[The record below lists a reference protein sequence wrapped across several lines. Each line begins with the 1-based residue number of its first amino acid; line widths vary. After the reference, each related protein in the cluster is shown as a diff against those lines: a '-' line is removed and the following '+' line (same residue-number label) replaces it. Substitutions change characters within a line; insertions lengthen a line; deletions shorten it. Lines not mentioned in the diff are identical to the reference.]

1 MAKVKEKNKNRMLF
15 AFGAMALLMA
25 LLIVRVAWIQI
36 VNGEE
41 YTDIAIDQQTSDIPI
56 EAKRGSIFD
65 RNGEELASSATLKV
79 PVSGMPAEL

>member
-1 MAKVKEKNKNRMLF
+1 MAKVNLKNKNRMLF

-41 YTDIAIDQQTSDIPI
+41 EPIP
-56 EAKRGSIFD
+56 AFCCDRSRGD
-65 RNGEELASSATLKV
+65 EVYGK
-79 PVSGMPAEL
+79 